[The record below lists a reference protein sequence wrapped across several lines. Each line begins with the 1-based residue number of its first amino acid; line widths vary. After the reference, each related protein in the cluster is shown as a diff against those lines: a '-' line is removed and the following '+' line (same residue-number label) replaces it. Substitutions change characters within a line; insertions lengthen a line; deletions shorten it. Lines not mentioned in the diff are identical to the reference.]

1 MSNIVTNWEDL
12 VKSVDHLVKNQLLTE
27 AQIRKIIDIV
37 NIRTL
42 VTHNK
47 LNPQFINNVISPR
60 VDNDFDDFDDFGE
73 EKDKMKMN
81 EIYKLQKEL
90 KDKEKIN

>member
-1 MSNIVTNWEDL
+1 MSNIVNNWEDL
-12 VKSVDHLVKNQLLTE
+12 LASVDYLVKNQLLTE
-27 AQIRKIIDIV
+27 GQIRNIIDIV

-47 LNPQFINNVISPR
+47 LNEKFINNIISPR
-60 VDNDFDDFDDFGE
+60 VDNDFDDFGE
-73 EKDKMKMN
+73 EKDKIKMN

-90 KDKEKIN
+90 KDKEKGN

>member
-1 MSNIVTNWEDL
+1 MSNIATTWEDL
-12 VKSVDHLVKNQLLTE
+12 VSSVDYLVKNQLLTE
-27 AQIRKIIDIV
+27 GQIRNVIDIV

-47 LNPQFINNVISPR
+47 LNPKFINNIISPR
-60 VDNDFDDFDDFGE
+60 VDNDFDDFGDQ
-73 EKDKMKMN
+73 KDKIKMN

-90 KDKEKIN
+90 NK

>member
-12 VKSVDHLVKNQLLTE
+12 LNSVDYLVKNQLLTE
-27 AQIRKIIDIV
+27 GQIRKIIDIV

-47 LNPQFINNVISPR
+47 LNEKFINNIISPR
-60 VDNDFDDFDDFGE
+60 VDNDFDDFGE
-73 EKDKMKMN
+73 EKDKIKMN

-90 KDKEKIN
+90 KDKEKK

>member
-1 MSNIVTNWEDL
+1 MSNIATTWEDL
-12 VKSVDHLVKNQLLTE
+12 VSSVDYLVKNQLLTE
-27 AQIRKIIDIV
+27 GQIRNVIDIV

-47 LNPQFINNVISPR
+47 LNPKFINNIISPR
-60 VDNDFDDFDDFGE
+60 VDNDFDDFGE
-73 EKDKMKMN
+73 QKDKIKMN

-90 KDKEKIN
+90 NK

>member
-1 MSNIVTNWEDL
+1 MSNIVTTWEEL
-12 VKSVDHLVKNQLLTE
+12 LNSVDYLVKNQLLSE
-27 AQIRKIIDIV
+27 GQIRKIIDIV

-47 LNPQFINNVISPR
+47 LNPKFIDNVISPR
-60 VDNDFDDFDDFGE
+60 VDNDFDDFGE
-73 EKDKMKMN
+73 EKDKIKMN

-90 KDKEKIN
+90 KDKEKK

>member
-12 VKSVDHLVKNQLLTE
+12 LASVDYLVKNQLLTE
-27 AQIRKIIDIV
+27 GQIRNIIDIV

-42 VTHNK
+42 VTYNK
-47 LNPQFINNVISPR
+47 LNEKFINNIISPR
-60 VDNDFDDFDDFGE
+60 VDNDFDDFGE
-73 EKDKMKMN
+73 EKDKIKMN

-90 KDKEKIN
+90 KDKEKK

>member
-1 MSNIVTNWEDL
+1 MSNIVTTWDELLN
-12 VKSVDHLVKNQLLTE
+12 SVDYLVKNQVLSE
-27 AQIRKIIDIV
+27 GQIRKIIDIV

-47 LNPQFINNVISPR
+47 LNQKFIDNVIGPHIE
-60 VDNDFDDFDDFGE
+60 NDFDDFSDNNDNNNI
-73 EKDKMKMN
+73 KLN

-90 KDKEKIN
+90 KDKEKK

>member
-1 MSNIVTNWEDL
+1 MSNIATTWEDL
-12 VKSVDHLVKNQLLTE
+12 VSSVDYLVKNQLLTE
-27 AQIRKIIDIV
+27 GQIRNVIDIV

-47 LNPQFINNVISPR
+47 LNPKFINNIISPR
-60 VDNDFDDFDDFGE
+60 VDNDFDDFGE
-73 EKDKMKMN
+73 QKDKIKMN

-90 KDKEKIN
+90 NDKEKIN